1 MSKNKI
7 KGIYG
12 FEDYSVIRMGLRA
25 LFEYNAFS
33 YYYFTPETTILPTND
48 LDTSVTSY
56 YGRISFSPNICE
68 NHKELLDTAE
78 KLYIHPSCKLSRS
91 LVAEKYKK
99 SLNPWV
105 ADAVVIPKFSYY
117 PLSLTDATIFI
128 SEEKKTIIYM
138 DHCYY
143 EDAYKINNFER
154 GTLFK
159 DIRLDSTP
167 IEDWIANSE
176 LLYTGKVL
184 IIPEGNSYIL
194 DAIMH
199 SFPGN
204 KTVFEDSVQESL
216 STEDNKIT
224 LEILLNIKDMLES
237 TDENTV
243 SAGLKALSMLDY
255 MHYPKSINY
264 MLDGLTNTRYRWN
277 KTMHSTSVKFMFKQ
291 LLKCSSERS
300 IYPQDFEL
308 IKQYI
313 AHYNSI
319 SIEDVN
325 PKLLY
330 CEFMT
335 VDPNGMLIPILK

>member
-7 KGIYG
+7 KGVYG
-12 FEDYSVIRMGLRA
+12 FEDYSIISMDLRA
-25 LFEYNAFS
+25 LFEYDAF
-33 YYYFTPETTILPTND
+33 YYHHFTPKTIILPTND
-48 LDTSVTSY
+48 LDISVSSN
-56 YGRISFSPNICE
+56 YGSISFSPSICE
-68 NHKELLDTAE
+68 NHKELLNTAE

-99 SLNPWV
+99 SLNPWA
-105 ADAVVIPKFSYY
+105 ADAVVIPKFSSSS
-117 PLSLTDATIFI
+117 LRLTDVTMFI

-138 DHCYY
+138 EHNYY
-143 EDAYKINNFER
+143 EDAYTINNYER

-159 DIRLDSTP
+159 DIRLDNSP
-167 IEDWIANSE
+167 IEDYIANSE
-176 LLYTGKVL
+176 LLYTGEVL
-184 IIPEGNSYIL
+184 IIPEKATYIL
-194 DAIMH
+194 DALMH

-264 MLDGLTNTRYRWN
+264 MLDLTKDRYRWN

-319 SIEDVN
+319 SIEEVN

-335 VDPNGMLIPILK
+335 VDPNGMLLPILK

>member
-25 LFEYNAFS
+25 LFEYDAF
-33 YYYFTPETTILPTND
+33 YYHHFTPKTTILPTNG
-48 LDTSVTSY
+48 LNISVTSY

-99 SLNPWV
+99 SLNPWA
-105 ADAVVIPKFSYY
+105 ADAVVIPKFS
-117 PLSLTDATIFI
+117 PSSLRLTDATMFI

-159 DIRLDSTP
+159 DIRLDSTS

-184 IIPEGNSYIL
+184 IIPENGSYIL

-264 MLDGLTNTRYRWN
+264 MLDLTNGRYRWN

-291 LLKCSSERS
+291 LLKCSSERN

-335 VDPNGMLIPILK
+335 VDPNGMLMPILK

>member
-7 KGIYG
+7 KGVYG
-12 FEDYSVIRMGLRA
+12 FEDYSIISMSLRA
-25 LFEYNAFS
+25 LFEYNASS
-33 YYYFTPETTILPTND
+33 YCLIRPQTIILPTND
-48 LDTSVTSY
+48 LDISVSSN
-56 YGRISFSPNICE
+56 YGSISFSPNICE

-99 SLNPWV
+99 SLNPWA
-105 ADAVVIPKFSYY
+105 ADAVVIPKFSSS
-117 PLSLTDATIFI
+117 SLKLTNVTMFI
-128 SEEKKTIIYM
+128 SEEKKAIIYM
-138 DHCYY
+138 EHRYY
-143 EDAYKINNFER
+143 EDAYKINNYER

-159 DIRLDSTP
+159 NIRLDNSP
-167 IEDWIANSE
+167 IEDYIANSE

-184 IIPEGNSYIL
+184 IIPERATYIL

-204 KTVFEDSVQESL
+204 KTVFEDSVQESM

-264 MLDGLTNTRYRWN
+264 MLDKLTNTRYRWN

-291 LLKCSSERS
+291 LSRCSNERS

-308 IKQYI
+308 IKQCI
-313 AHYNSI
+313 AHSNSI
-319 SIEDVN
+319 SVDEVN

-335 VDPNGMLIPILK
+335 VDPNGMLLPILK